1 MIKHGVKPAALD
13 KRDYSYHRTFGTIA
27 PAALPAEFDLDANL
41 YPMPDQNLPNDFFG
55 GPALPY
61 GCTDYTVNELCTDED
76 AVPYSPFFT
85 ESKTHANAL
94 GGTDMRTPLASVC
107 SDGVQAKGET
117 TDAQAATHKRSA
129 YFRIGQNPDYFD
141 GIRTAISANGRPASI
156 GTPWFPEWTAEAE
169 QPGTQGIMPMPASL
183 TNIDDLPWH
192 CYKISGWTIINGI
205 TYLKCKVWQGP
216 NFGWSGWTFLSR
228 EVLNAVMTIAG
239 TAAFTLAK
247 ATPSQIATVGINYV
261 FQKNLDLGQIDPDVA
276 HLQEALQSLGYT
288 IVNAV
293 TTTFGSETKA
303 ALAKFQASQNI
314 IDDGSHFGPLTRYAM
329 NKILNPAQTL
339 FGSIKLFIQTYL
351 GIW

>member
-27 PAALPAEFDLDANL
+27 PETLPAEFDLDANL

-141 GIRTAISANGRPASI
+141 GIRTANFDSKRSASI
-156 GTPWFPEWTAEAE
+156 GTPWFPEWTIAAE
-169 QPGTQGIMPMPASL
+169 QAGSTGIMPMP
-183 TNIDDLPWH
+183 NISSVSGLPWH
-192 CYKISGWTIINGI
+192 DYKISGWKIINGI
-205 TYLKCKVWQGP
+205 TYLKCKVWQGTL
-216 NFGWSGWTFLSR
+216 FGNNGWVYLSR
-228 EVLNAVMTIAG
+228 EVLNAVMSISG
-239 TAAFTLAK
+239 TSAWTVAK
-247 ATPSQIATVGINYV
+247 ATPAQIKTVGTTYV
-261 FQKNLDLGQIDPDVA
+261 FKKNLDFGMTDPDVA
-276 HLQEALQSLGYT
+276 ELQQALQSLGYT
-288 IVNAV
+288 IVDAV
-293 TTTFGSETKA
+293 TLTFGSETKT
-303 ALAKFQASQNI
+303 ALAKFQKAQKI
-314 IDDGSHFGPLTRYAM
+314 QDDGTHFGPLSRLAM
-329 NKILNPAQTL
+329 NDILNPAQSI
-339 FGSIKLFIQTYL
+339 FGSIRLLIQTFL